1 MRILT
6 ALITGAALITALS
19 AQDPNSPNPKDRAKA
34 ARELEDSG
42 ADAIP
47 QLTRLVSDPDLEVR
61 RAAVN
66 SIIAIGTQHSI
77 NPLVQAARDNDPE
90 IQIRATDGL
99 VNFYLPGYVQ
109 RGWQRLGAAIRDRF
123 NRENRDVIEP
133 YITVREDVIQ
143 AIGRLARG
151 GSSMES
157 RANAARAI
165 GILRGKEAIPDLLE
179 ALKTKDDAILFETL
193 IALQKIRDVSAGL
206 RVDFLLSDLNE
217 RVQVAAIETAG
228 LLQNR
233 EATGRLRKIYDSAER
248 ERVKEATMTALAM
261 LPEEA
266 SRPYFQRGFAD
277 NDEEIRAAAAEG
289 YARLKNAGDVPMLD
303 QAFNSERKMK
313 PRLAV
318 AFGLVSLGRTQTGEF
333 SPLRYLVNTLNS
345 RQYRHI
351 AQAYLNELARQAPV
365 REAIYP
371 LLRQGTKDERAGL
384 ARALGVSGDAA
395 SVPHLE
401 AMTRD
406 PEIEM
411 AREAI
416 TALRTLKARLP

>member
-1 MRILT
+1 
-6 ALITGAALITALS
+6 
-19 AQDPNSPNPKDRAKA
+19 
-34 ARELEDSG
+34 
-42 ADAIP
+42 
-47 QLTRLVSDPDLEVR
+47 
-61 RAAVN
+61 
-66 SIIAIGTQHSI
+66 
-77 NPLVQAARDNDPE
+77 
-90 IQIRATDGL
+90 
-99 VNFYLPGYVQ
+99 
-109 RGWQRLGAAIRDRF
+109 
-123 NRENRDVIEP
+123 
-133 YITVREDVIQ
+133 
-143 AIGRLARG
+143 
-151 GSSMES
+151 MES